1 MSVRFS
7 QTLQRTYDALRS
19 QPWHAQLQAVT
30 IVRDVKGQVH
40 LFLEGHPPNADEQAQ
55 LSQVLSSEQWLGPY
69 WTGDIW
75 LAEGNRKQ
83 PAFAMSEIIR
93 DQRSGAPWETGAP
106 PPVWYVLERHVAK
119 QSWTERPSRPQP
131 PWQLSDVI
139 EGRAPA
145 VIACF
150 SFKGGVGRT
159 TVAGAAGLVLA
170 RHGHRVALADLDLE
184 APGLGSMFLV
194 PEDDQTGVIDFL
206 IERPVQRKNWRLRE
220 SLYSVTDPLLLG
232 DAGAT
237 LRLLPVGCLDDH
249 YLQKLS
255 RVDVQNLAEG
265 HLSQALRELLLELHA
280 EVPGGLD
287 FILLDARAGFHEL
300 GALALCELAH
310 AAVVFGI
317 HSTQSWARLEL
328 VVERLARPEQ
338 EQGIP
343 IILVHALA
351 PLVEQPGGEVER
363 TQFVERAYDLFSK
376 LYYRTGEVPD
386 LNDPDQPH
394 MPLVIPWQPELRGDL
409 SLSVESQGVEK
420 VKALVHRLTGG
431 PYLELAERLCSLFG
445 RAVKRERG
453 E

>member
-1 MSVRFS
+1 MSVRFA
-7 QTLQRTYDALRS
+7 QTLQRTYEAVRG

-30 IVRDVKGQVH
+30 IVRDVKGQIH
-40 LFLEGHPPNADEQAQ
+40 LFLEGYQPKDDEQAQ
-55 LSQVLSSEQWLGPY
+55 LNQVLSGEECLGRY

-75 LAEGNRKQ
+75 LAEGRRDQ
-83 PAFAMSEIIR
+83 PPSAMSEMIR
-93 DQRSGAPWETGAP
+93 DQRSGVPWETGASP
-106 PPVWYVLERHVAK
+106 PRWYVLERHVAK
-119 QSWTERPSRPQP
+119 QAWTERPSQPQP
-131 PWQLSDVI
+131 PWPLTDVL
-139 EGRAPA
+139 ERRAPA

-159 TVAGAAGLVLA
+159 TVAAATGLALA
-170 RHGHRVALADLDLE
+170 RHGHRVVLADLDLE
-184 APGLGSMFLV
+184 APGLASMFLG
-194 PEDDQTGVIDFL
+194 PEDDHTGVIDFL
-206 IERPVQRKNWRLRE
+206 IEKPVQEKNWRLRE

-232 DAGAT
+232 DAGVT
-237 LRLLPVGCLDDH
+237 LRLLPVGCVDDH

-265 HLSQALRELLLELHA
+265 HLSQILHELLLELNA

-317 HSTQSWARLEL
+317 HSTQSWAGLEL
-328 VVERLARPEQ
+328 VVQRLARPEQ

-376 LYYRTGEVPD
+376 RYYRTGEVPD

-420 VKALVHRLTGG
+420 VKALVQRLTGG
-431 PYLELAERLCSLFG
+431 PYLELAERLCLMFG
-445 RAVKRERG
+445 RPLLGQRG
-453 E
+453 A